1 MSEIAKLNMV
11 TEYWKHSDE
20 SLRGEFE
27 RMRTGFAYY
36 VGSQWDPADVA
47 KLDAEKRPHL
57 TINLVL
63 PIINMLSGV
72 QRQARQDISV
82 VARKG
87 GLKRLAGVFTAA
99 MQHCLDVT
107 DGDYELAE
115 CFFDG
120 IIGNKGW
127 VYLCVDHSE
136 DPVNGDISLCKVSPF
151 DIRED
156 PDAKEYD
163 LNRSGRFVIRDYW
176 YDKEALKLNWPGKR
190 EEIDAGGL
198 DINPASADVVGN
210 ADAGRLR
217 YRVREC
223 WHKSFE
229 RRLILI
235 NARTRA
241 VKQIQAEAGEVA
253 SAIANRS
260 KDWYLKEWVVPVLN
274 KTVTA

>member
-1 MSEIAKLNMV
+1 MSELTKLNMV

-127 VYLCVDHSE
+127 VYLGVDHSE
-136 DPVNGDISLCKVSPF
+136 DPVNGDISLC
-151 DIRED
+151 
-156 PDAKEYD
+156 
-163 LNRSGRFVIRDYW
+163 
-176 YDKEALKLNWPGKR
+176 
-190 EEIDAGGL
+190 
-198 DINPASADVVGN
+198 
-210 ADAGRLR
+210 
-217 YRVREC
+217 
-223 WHKSFE
+223 
-229 RRLILI
+229 
-235 NARTRA
+235 
-241 VKQIQAEAGEVA
+241 
-253 SAIANRS
+253 
-260 KDWYLKEWVVPVLN
+260 
-274 KTVTA
+274 